1 MARAN
6 TASKVWKQLL
16 CDPEGNL
23 HANGQLALSDL
34 AKYCRAHDAPT
45 RHDPT
50 GKIDA
55 LATME
60 AIGMHKMYKRIL
72 TLLAI
77 DESRGAKLAML
88 QWPHQNDEEDD
99 ND

>member
-1 MARAN
+1 MSRAT
-6 TASKVWKQLL
+6 TASKIWKKLL
-16 CDPEGNL
+16 CDPRGQL
-23 HANGQLALSDL
+23 HADGELAMSDL
-34 AKYCRAHDAPT
+34 AKFCRWVEAPT

-50 GKIDA
+50 GKVDA

-88 QWPHQNDEEDD
+88 QWPHQEEPD

>member
-1 MARAN
+1 MSRAT
-6 TASKVWKQLL
+6 TASKIAKKLL
-16 CDPEGNL
+16 CDPQGNL
-23 HANGQLALSDL
+23 HQDGQYFLSDL

-50 GKIDA
+50 GKVDA

-60 AIGMHKMYKRIL
+60 AIGMHKLYRRL
-72 TLLAI
+72 TTLLAI

-88 QWPHQNDEEDD
+88 QWPQSNEEDD